1 MKKIVYGL
9 LFLFPFCSFAQT
21 LSIEQLW
28 ESVDNSLGQQRDGL
42 QIQIGQ
48 AELDE
53 LRQYRIP
60 VFYADANMQRNL
72 IIPTTPVPAIA
83 FDPTAKEGAVIP
95 LKFST
100 RWSSKVG
107 LQAEWNI
114 FDPKRRLDEKEK
126 TLRIRRAELQKES
139 NAQDWKRN
147 ATLAY
152 ASVVLATKQYVQAQQ
167 DSANYSEIVALSK
180 RRYEAGRENSSVYLE
195 TQQEFERKRIQLHE
209 AWSVLWEADL
219 ELRKY
224 IDLSE
229 TTSLTTD
236 IVEIQEFVQDKSD
249 KNYAVQL
256 LEIDREVA
264 DLETGRI
271 KRQLLPTLT
280 MNAYLGEQYFS
291 NELQLTKRDDWFGNS
306 YVNLA
311 LRIPLSAYFTS
322 RPVLRQTQL
331 QSTLYSKQ
339 IEEEIRNDD
348 IDNQQNAVNLKAA
361 QQKIQSLKHIEQLAK
376 QNMEEQKAAYLGG
389 RLLLDAYNRSII
401 THHRAVLDIWQAE
414 YDFIALLLD

>member
-1 MKKIVYGL
+1 
-9 LFLFPFCSFAQT
+9 
-21 LSIEQLW
+21 
-28 ESVDNSLGQQRDGL
+28 
-42 QIQIGQ
+42 
-48 AELDE
+48 
-53 LRQYRIP
+53 
-60 VFYADANMQRNL
+60 
-72 IIPTTPVPAIA
+72 VPAIA

-348 IDNQQNAVNLKAA
+348 IDNQQKAVNLKAA